1 MEWFSWVVAIIL
13 LISSVISPWLVN
25 KENNKHQLELKKLDM
40 YENAK
45 RKALSEFIEYS
56 EDYLLNNTYVEQN
69 VKYYVSLNK
78 LFLYF
83 DNIDLKTF
91 TSFEAATKKNDYSIA
106 TYELSKIVQELSK
119 QIKKQ

>member
-56 EDYLLNNTYVEQN
+56 EALGNQ
-69 VKYYVSLNK
+69 
-78 LFLYF
+78 
-83 DNIDLKTF
+83 
-91 TSFEAATKKNDYSIA
+91 
-106 TYELSKIVQELSK
+106 
-119 QIKKQ
+119 

>member
-45 RKALSEFIEYS
+45 RKILCFS
-56 EDYLLNNTYVEQN
+56 
-69 VKYYVSLNK
+69 
-78 LFLYF
+78 
-83 DNIDLKTF
+83 
-91 TSFEAATKKNDYSIA
+91 
-106 TYELSKIVQELSK
+106 
-119 QIKKQ
+119 